1 MNLERGRPKS
11 MPSDLNRVMG
21 LRLPFNVT
29 DTYTYHHGVC
39 DLKYSLFRSTL
50 DVRRK
55 IIETLEPVQLEKLG
69 AIVTPQ

>member
-1 MNLERGRPKS
+1 
-11 MPSDLNRVMG
+11 MG